1 MEPLLITLSHGSRC
15 PGADRGSR
23 ALTSAAAARCATT
36 GVSAFLELATPS
48 LPEVARVLPAGT
60 PAVVVP
66 LLFSAAHHANV
77 DVPAAVAAARDAGLK
92 ARATH
97 GLGFGSETAGVLRDV
112 VNSEAPAGADLAL
125 YSVGS
130 SHADANAQVQELA
143 AELGELTGRTASLVT
158 ATNGPDPAGRL
169 AELAAAAGPRGLHL
183 VPLFV
188 TSGLLLDRLVRALP
202 RVQDATGVTV
212 TRSGPLATRLADVV
226 ADRFRSA
233 LIYA

>member
-1 MEPLLITLSHGSRC
+1 M
-15 PGADRGSR
+15 
-23 ALTSAAAARCATT
+23 
-36 GVSAFLELATPS
+36 
-48 LPEVARVLPAGT
+48 
-60 PAVVVP
+60 
-66 LLFSAAHHANV
+66 
-77 DVPAAVAAARDAGLK
+77 
-92 ARATH
+92 
-97 GLGFGSETAGVLRDV
+97 
-112 VNSEAPAGADLAL
+112 
-125 YSVGS
+125 
-130 SHADANAQVQELA
+130 
-143 AELGELTGRTASLVT
+143 VT